1 MSEKTVILNRPN
13 WLGSEVGLVVKTIT
27 VPAGHAHVVENGRM
41 IVKSGTVFTTPYY
54 GILFYDVDITDGA
67 KAASLMIRGSYIDA
81 KLPTSASAYATNFIQ
96 QGLYAIAYPEVVR
109 PDFGAVSAIAPLTM
123 GAVTNSAGTLGWT
136 AVTNAVGY
144 AIYASSTQAGN
155 YSLIA
160 QVATT
165 SYKATSNGYYK
176 VKALGDNINHG
187 TSDFSTAV
195 QVTLA

>member
-81 KLPTSASAYATNFIQ
+81 KLPTSAVSYATNFAS
-96 QGLYAIAYPEVVR
+96 QGLYSYVEGTVTR
-109 PDFGAVSAIAPLTM
+109 PDFGAVGTIVPLTI
-123 GAVTNSAGTLGWT
+123 GTVTNTSGTLSWT
-136 AVTNAVGY
+136 AVTNAIGY
-144 AIYASSTQAGN
+144 GVYSSSTQAGN
-155 YSLIA
+155 YALVA
-160 QVATT
+160 QVTTAT
-165 SYKATSNGYYK
+165 YKATASGYYK
-176 VKALGDNINHG
+176 VKALGDNLSHG
-187 TSDFSTAV
+187 DSDFSTAV
-195 QVTLA
+195 QVTIA